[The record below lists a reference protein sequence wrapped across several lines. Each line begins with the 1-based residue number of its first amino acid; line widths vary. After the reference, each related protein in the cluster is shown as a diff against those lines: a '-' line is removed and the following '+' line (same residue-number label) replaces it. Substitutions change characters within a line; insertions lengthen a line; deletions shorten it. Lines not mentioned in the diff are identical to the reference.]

1 MPGTSSK
8 SLMRGSKWVRRSI
21 YSLARFLSQHGFSC
35 AAVQEEQLRLC
46 VFKAFQLN
54 SDPIKWYHQRSG
66 FCPVVHS
73 FHVSVNLWGPLFLF
87 SSLKIR
93 DPNSNR
99 SLLTILAAPHF
110 LPSHWLSAAF
120 KTPWPHCFCA
130 LRRNTEILYTTW
142 RTKTPSLKWF

>member
-66 FCPVVHS
+66 FCLVVHS
-73 FHVSVNLWGPLFLF
+73 FHVSVNLWGPLFSF
-87 SSLKIR
+87 SSLKIW

-99 SLLTILAAPHF
+99 SLLTILAGPFTFYHPTGF
-110 LPSHWLSAAF
+110 LQL
-120 KTPWPHCFCA
+120 
-130 LRRNTEILYTTW
+130 LRHLGHTVSVPYTETRKFFTLLGE
-142 RTKTPSLKWF
+142 LKHPR